1 MHLLDVSGFF
11 RIHNMINKLLATILA
26 FTLCNNANSKCKA
39 DLFADKVNISIW
51 INDIFFESNFTI
63 TENQLVYS
71 RKYCNVEKQKSN
83 NNGKIRKIV
92 LDNDSAKTCIEYAR
106 NLFFE
111 HNRHLVRS
119 TKSEEKSY
127 DTPIIK
133 ITYYKGKDIIQK
145 KCFLYSEKLAEYD
158 EQFTFMY
165 QFFNSVINKENKIVG
180 YKESEFFWLEY
191 DNIDIY
197 RQAEINRK
205 TQEVFSND
213 SYGTTLIF
221 NKLAKYKEE
230 LNKKYNKKRF
240 NSAKRIKHK
249 IQKTRK
255 KNLKK
260 QKRYYNR
267 NIKNLS
273 PTTSV

>member
-1 MHLLDVSGFF
+1 
-11 RIHNMINKLLATILA
+11 MINKLLVIIFA
-26 FTLCNNANSKCKA
+26 FTLCNNANSKCKS

-119 TKSEEKSY
+119 TKSEEKPY

-133 ITYYKGKDIIQK
+133 INYYKGKNIIQK

-191 DNIDIY
+191 DNIDMF
-197 RQAEINRK
+197 QQTEINRK

-213 SYGTTLIF
+213 SYGTILILK
-221 NKLAKYKEE
+221 KLAEYKEE

-273 PTTSV
+273 PISSV

>member
-1 MHLLDVSGFF
+1 
-11 RIHNMINKLLATILA
+11 MINKLLVIIFA
-26 FTLCNNANSKCKA
+26 FTLCNNANAKCKA
-39 DLFADKVNISIW
+39 NLFADKVNISIW
-51 INDIFFESNFTI
+51 INGIFFESNFTI
-63 TENQLVYS
+63 TENQLVYT
-71 RKYCNVEKQKSN
+71 RKYCDVEKQKSN
-83 NNGKIRKIV
+83 NNEKIRKIV
-92 LDNDSAKTCIEYAR
+92 LGNDSAKTCIEYAK

-111 HNRHLVRS
+111 HYRHLVRS
-119 TKSEEKSY
+119 AKSEEISY
-127 DTPIIK
+127 YAPIIR
-133 ITYYKGKDIIQK
+133 ITYYKDEDIVLK
-145 KCFLYSEKLAEYD
+145 KNFLYSEVLAEYD

-180 YKESEFFWLEY
+180 NKESEFFWLEH
-191 DNIDIY
+191 DKIDIY

-205 TQEVFSND
+205 TQEVFNND
-213 SYGTTLIF
+213 SYGTILILK
-221 NKLAKYKEE
+221 KLAEYKEE
-230 LNKKYNKKRF
+230 LIKKYDKKRF

-273 PTTSV
+273 PTSSV

>member
-1 MHLLDVSGFF
+1 MDKWHIF
-11 RIHNMINKLLATILA
+11 RK
-26 FTLCNNANSKCKA
+26 
-39 DLFADKVNISIW
+39 
-51 INDIFFESNFTI
+51 
-63 TENQLVYS
+63 QLYIYRKS
-71 RKYCNVEKQKSN
+71 TCLQSKYCNVEKQKSN

-180 YKESEFFWLEY
+180 YKESEFFWLEH
-191 DNIDIY
+191 DKIDIY

-213 SYGTTLIF
+213 SYGTILILK
-221 NKLAKYKEE
+221 KLAEYKEE
-230 LNKKYNKKRF
+230 LIKKYDKKRF
-240 NSAKRIKHK
+240 NSEKRIKHK

-273 PTTSV
+273 PTSSV

>member
-1 MHLLDVSGFF
+1 
-11 RIHNMINKLLATILA
+11 MINKLLATILA

-71 RKYCNVEKQKSN
+71 RKYRNVEKQKSN

-119 TKSEEKSY
+119 TKSEDISY
-127 DTPIIK
+127 YAPIIR
-133 ITYYKGKDIIQK
+133 ITYYKDEDIVQK
-145 KCFLYSEKLAEYD
+145 KNFLYSENLAEYD

-191 DNIDIY
+191 DNIDMF
-197 RQAEINRK
+197 QQTEINRK
-205 TQEVFSND
+205 TQEVFK
-213 SYGTTLIF
+213 
-221 NKLAKYKEE
+221 KLAEYKEE

-273 PTTSV
+273 PTSSV

>member
-1 MHLLDVSGFF
+1 MSGFF
-11 RIHNMINKLLATILA
+11 RIHNMINKLLVIIFA

-133 ITYYKGKDIIQK
+133 ITYYKGKYIIQK

-165 QFFNSVINKENKIVG
+165 QFFNSVI
-180 YKESEFFWLEY
+180 
-191 DNIDIY
+191 
-197 RQAEINRK
+197 
-205 TQEVFSND
+205 
-213 SYGTTLIF
+213 
-221 NKLAKYKEE
+221 
-230 LNKKYNKKRF
+230 
-240 NSAKRIKHK
+240 
-249 IQKTRK
+249 
-255 KNLKK
+255 
-260 QKRYYNR
+260 
-267 NIKNLS
+267 
-273 PTTSV
+273 TSVRLKF